1 VLFCVGVHLYLVVPV
16 IYLTQQ
22 QAINGRYCA
31 GELGGIDVH
40 MYLRMLNFWQKNTDT
55 LVGIIGSI
63 LSTK

>member
-1 VLFCVGVHLYLVVPV
+1 MHGLCS
-16 IYLTQQ
+16 
-22 QAINGRYCA
+22 A

>member
-1 VLFCVGVHLYLVVPV
+1 MALCS
-16 IYLTQQ
+16 
-22 QAINGRYCA
+22 A

-40 MYLRMLNFWQKNTDT
+40 MYLRMLIFWQKNTDT